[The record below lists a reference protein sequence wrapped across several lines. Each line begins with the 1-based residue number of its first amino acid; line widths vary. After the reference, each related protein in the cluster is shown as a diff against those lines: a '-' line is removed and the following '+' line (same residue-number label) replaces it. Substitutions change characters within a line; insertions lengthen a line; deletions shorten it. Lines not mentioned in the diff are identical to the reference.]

1 MGEKDIKQMLSGM
14 SAASKKE
21 FLDGLVVHILSELN
35 EDVKKDLLRTVV
47 TGQKENR
54 QLTSMVEH

>member
-14 SAASKKE
+14 SPMAKKE
-21 FLDGLVVHILSELN
+21 LLDGLVVHILSELN
-35 EDVKKDLLRTVV
+35 EDVKKDLLRTIV

-54 QLTSMVEH
+54 QLASMVEY

>member
-1 MGEKDIKQMLSGM
+1 MGEKEIKQMLSGM
-14 SAASKKE
+14 NPAAKRE
-21 FLDGLVVHILSELN
+21 LLDGLVLHILSELN

>member
-1 MGEKDIKQMLSGM
+1 MGEKDIKHLLSGM

-21 FLDGLVVHILSELN
+21 LLDGLVVHILSELN
-35 EDVKKDLLRTVV
+35 EDFKKGLLRTVV

-54 QLTSMVEH
+54 QLASMVEY

>member
-14 SAASKKE
+14 SPMAKKE
-21 FLDGLVVHILSELN
+21 LLDGLVVHILSELN

-54 QLTSMVEH
+54 QLASMVEY

>member
-1 MGEKDIKQMLSGM
+1 MVEKDIEHLLSGM
-14 SAASKKE
+14 SPAAKKDL
-21 FLDGLVVHILSELN
+21 LDGLVVHILSELN

>member
-14 SAASKKE
+14 SPATKKE
-21 FLDGLVVHILSELN
+21 LLDGIVVHILGELN

-54 QLTSMVEH
+54 QLASMVEY

>member
-1 MGEKDIKQMLSGM
+1 MGEKDIKHMLSGM

-21 FLDGLVVHILSELN
+21 LLDGLVMHILSELN
-35 EDVKKDLLRTVV
+35 EDVKKDLIRTVV

-54 QLTSMVEH
+54 QLASMVEY

>member
-1 MGEKDIKQMLSGM
+1 MGEMDIKELLSGM
-14 SAASKKE
+14 SPSAKKE
-21 FLDGLVVHILSELN
+21 LIEGLVVHILGDLS

-54 QLTSMVEH
+54 QLASMVEY

>member
-1 MGEKDIKQMLSGM
+1 MGEKDITQLLSGM
-14 SAASKKE
+14 SPEAKKE
-21 FLDGLVVHILSELN
+21 LLDGLVVHILSELN

-54 QLTSMVEH
+54 QLATMVEF

>member
-1 MGEKDIKQMLSGM
+1 MGEKEIRQMLSGM
-14 SAASKKE
+14 NPAAKKE
-21 FLDGLVVHILSELN
+21 LLDGLVVHILSGLN

-54 QLTSMVEH
+54 QLASMVEY

>member
-14 SAASKKE
+14 SPMAKKE
-21 FLDGLVVHILSELN
+21 LLDGLVVNILSELN
-35 EDVKKDLLRTVV
+35 EDVKKDLLRTIV

-54 QLTSMVEH
+54 QLASMVEY

>member
-1 MGEKDIKQMLSGM
+1 MGERDITQMLSGM
-14 SAASKKE
+14 SPTAKKE
-21 FLDGLVVHILSELN
+21 LLDGLVVHILSELN

-54 QLTSMVEH
+54 QLASMVEY